1 MMRTIDEDYQDA
13 AENLFGVDSVFDD
26 VEAVIEDDE
35 LDVDWA
41 VDRLYN
47 TVYG

>member
-1 MMRTIDEDYQDA
+1 MIVRDEDYQDA
-13 AENLFGVDSVFDD
+13 ADQLIGCDSVFDD
-26 VEAVIEDDE
+26 PDE
-35 LDVDWA
+35 VVVDEGFDIDWA